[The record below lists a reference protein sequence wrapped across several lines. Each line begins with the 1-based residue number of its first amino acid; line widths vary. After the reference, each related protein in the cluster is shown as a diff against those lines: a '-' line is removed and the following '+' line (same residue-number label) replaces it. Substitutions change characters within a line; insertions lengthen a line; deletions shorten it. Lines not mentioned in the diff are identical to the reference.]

1 MLFSLLILSAVLFP
15 STSAQT
21 QVPST
26 PELPPSTTV
35 AAPTPSGPSALGATE
50 VVVVTGASKDQLYSA
65 ALTWLGTAFKSAKA
79 TIDLAD
85 SAGGQIIAK
94 PEMEFVP
101 ASRWGSA
108 CTRGVVSYVVSIAVK
123 DGRYKYDIGS
133 FVHSYRG
140 STCESAGCDYGLITD
155 APWAK
160 GQSCTG
166 FGSGE
171 DNWIKLQTDIKAETQ
186 TLVSSLKSAM
196 AGAVKSDW

>member
-1 MLFSLLILSAVLFP
+1 MLLTLLLQSAVLFT

-21 QVPST
+21 QVTSI
-26 PELPPSTTV
+26 PESPPKTAV

-50 VVVVTGASKDQLYSA
+50 VVAVIGASKDQLYTA
-65 ALTWLGTAFKSAKA
+65 ALTWIGTAFKSAKA

-101 ASRWGSA
+101 AFRWGSA
-108 CTRGVVSYVVSIAVK
+108 CTRGVISYVVSIAVK
-123 DGRYKYDIGS
+123 DGRYKYDIGT

-140 STCESAGCDYGLITD
+140 STCESAGCNYGLITD

-171 DNWIKLQTDIKAETQ
+171 DNWIKLQADVKAETQ
-186 TLVSSLKSAM
+186 MLVSSLKAAM
-196 AGAVKSDW
+196 ADAAKSNW